1 MRSELTTFLAVS
13 FLVAGCGKPPST
25 DNASQGTG
33 GAGANPATAP
43 LDYLSAQ
50 GKAKQ
55 TAVRVVSLAE
65 VTQAIQKFQAMEDR
79 NPKDLNE
86 LVQQRYLQALPEA
99 PRGSRLA
106 YDPETGNASWIR
118 TSQ

>member
-1 MRSELTTFLAVS
+1 MLLALILLS
-13 FLVAGCGKPPST
+13 SGCGKPDTPGDATESG
-25 DNASQGTG
+25 QKGT
-33 GAGANPATAP
+33 ANPATAP

-55 TAVRVVSLAE
+55 TAIRVVSLAE

-79 NPKDLNE
+79 NPRDLNE
-86 LVQQRYLQALPEA
+86 LIQARYLQALPEA

-106 YDPETGNASWIR
+106 YNPETGTATWVPVAP
-118 TSQ
+118 

>member
-1 MRSELTTFLAVS
+1 VTTLLALTLLS
-13 FLVAGCGKPPST
+13 SGCGKPRTPSDAT
-25 DNASQGTG
+25 EGAQKGT
-33 GAGANPATAP
+33 ANPAVAP

-55 TAVRVVSLAE
+55 AAIRVVSLAE

-79 NPKDLNE
+79 NPRDLNE
-86 LVQQRYLQALPEA
+86 LIQERYLQALPEA

-106 YDPETGNASWIR
+106 YNPETGNATWVPVAP
-118 TSQ
+118 